1 MRKIGI
7 IGMGHV
13 GATVAYTLFTHG
25 IADELV
31 LVDKNENK
39 AEAEYNDLHDTLAR
53 NNYFVNV
60 RLQKWQEKWDKLEDA
75 DILVTAFGDV
85 AATVK
90 TGDRFGEFKLNAA
103 NAKEVGSKIKES
115 GFKGVIVN
123 ISNPCDAVS
132 QILQETTGLKKNR
145 VFGTGTF
152 LDTARMQR
160 IVGEKLGQDPRNVEG
175 FVLGEHG
182 SSQFTAW
189 STVRVNNKIALQ
201 LFSEDEQ
208 EKISAQSNK
217 NSIKVAKGKGYTSYA
232 ISTCAVKL
240 IQAVFSDA
248 RLYAPVSTY
257 DPEFKTYIGYPA
269 IVGRDGIEE
278 LIKLKLT
285 DDEHKKLS
293 ESAKKIKEHVDG
305 LKD

>member
-25 IADELV
+25 IADELI
-31 LVDKNENK
+31 LIDKNEAK
-39 AEAEYNDLHDTLAR
+39 ASAEYNDLHDTLAR
-53 NNYFVNV
+53 NNYFVNI
-60 RLQKWQEKWDKLEDA
+60 RMQDWDALKDA
-75 DILVTAFGDV
+75 DIIVTAFGDI
-85 AATVK
+85 AASVK

-103 NAKEVGSKIKES
+103 NAKEVGAKIKET
-115 GFKGVIVN
+115 GFKGVLIN

-201 LFSEDEQ
+201 LFTEEQQKQISE
-208 EKISAQSNK
+208 QSNK
-217 NSIKVAKGKGYTSYA
+217 NSFIVANGKGYTSYA
-232 ISTCAVKL
+232 IATCAVKL

-248 RLYAPVSTY
+248 RLYCPVSTY
-257 DPEFKTYIGYPA
+257 NPEFKTYIGYPA
-269 IVGRDGIEE
+269 IVGRDGVEE
-278 LIKLKLT
+278 LVPLKLT
-285 DDEHKKLS
+285 DSEHQKLIS
-293 ESAKKIKEHVDG
+293 SANKIKEHLED
-305 LKD
+305 LN

>member
-13 GATVAYTLFTHG
+13 GATVAFSLFTHG

-31 LVDKNENK
+31 LIDKNEDK
-39 AEAEYNDLHDTLAR
+39 VSAEYNDLHDTLAR
-53 NNYFVNV
+53 NNYYINV
-60 RLQKWQEKWDKLEDA
+60 RMQDWDALKDA
-75 DILVTAFGDV
+75 DVVITAFGDI

-90 TGDRFGEFKLNAA
+90 TGDRFGEFKINAR
-103 NAKEVGSKIKES
+103 NAREVGKKLKEI
-115 GFKGVIVN
+115 GYKGVIIN

-160 IVGEKLGQDPRNVEG
+160 IVGEKLGQDPHNVEG
-175 FVLGEHG
+175 YVLGEHG

-201 LFSEDEQ
+201 LFSEKDQ
-208 EKISAQSNK
+208 EEISAQSNK
-217 NSIKVAKGKGYTSYA
+217 NSFIVAKGKGYTSYA
-232 ISTCAVKL
+232 IATCAVL
-240 IQAVFSDA
+240 LTQAVFSDA
-248 RLYAPVSTY
+248 GLYAPISVY

-269 IVGRDGIEE
+269 IIGRDGIEK
-278 LIKLKLT
+278 LIQLKLT
-285 DDEHKKLS
+285 EEEHQKLVN
-293 ESAKKIKEHVDG
+293 SANKIKEHLDS
-305 LKD
+305 LK

>member
-13 GATVAYTLFTHG
+13 GATVAFSLFTHG

-31 LVDKNENK
+31 LIDKNEDK
-39 AEAEYNDLHDTLAR
+39 VSAEYNDLHDTLAR
-53 NNYFVNV
+53 NNYYVNV
-60 RLQKWQEKWDKLEDA
+60 RMQDWDALKDA
-75 DILVTAFGDV
+75 DVVITAFGDI

-90 TGDRFGEFKLNAA
+90 TGDRFGEFKI
-103 NAKEVGSKIKES
+103 NAKNASEVGKKLKEI
-115 GFKGVIVN
+115 GYKGVIIN

-160 IVGEKLGQDPRNVEG
+160 IVGEKLGQDPHNVEG
-175 FVLGEHG
+175 YVLGEHG

-201 LFSEDEQ
+201 LFSEKDQ
-208 EKISAQSNK
+208 EEISAQSNK
-217 NSIKVAKGKGYTSYA
+217 NSFIVAKGKGYTSYA
-232 ISTCAVKL
+232 IATCAVL
-240 IQAVFSDA
+240 LTQAVFSDA
-248 RLYAPVSTY
+248 GLYAPISVY

-269 IVGRDGIEE
+269 IIGRDGIEK
-278 LIKLKLT
+278 LIQLKLT
-285 DDEHKKLS
+285 EEEHQKLVN
-293 ESAKKIKEHVDG
+293 SANKIKEHLDS
-305 LKD
+305 LK

>member
-25 IADELV
+25 IADELI
-31 LVDKNENK
+31 LIDNNENK
-39 AEAEYNDLHDTLAR
+39 VEAEYNDLHDTLAR

-60 RLQKWQEKWDKLEDA
+60 RMQDWEALKDA
-75 DILVTAFGDV
+75 DLIITAFGDI
-85 AATVK
+85 AASVK
-90 TGDRFGEFKLNAA
+90 TGDRFGEFNLNAK
-103 NAKEVGSKIKES
+103 NAKEVGKKIKET
-115 GFKGVIVN
+115 GFNGVIIN
-123 ISNPCDAVS
+123 ISNPCDAIT

-182 SSQFTAW
+182 ASQFTAW

-201 LFSEDEQ
+201 LFDEEDQ
-208 EKISAQSNK
+208 EKISEQSNK
-217 NSIKVAKGKGYTSYA
+217 NSFKVANGKGYTSYA
-232 ISTCAVKL
+232 IATCAVKL
-240 IQAVFSDA
+240 VQAVFSDA
-248 RLYAPVSTY
+248 RLYCPVSTY
-257 DPEFKTYIGYPA
+257 NPEFKTYIGYPA

-278 LIKLKLT
+278 VIELKLT
-285 DDEHKKLS
+285 AEEHQKL
-293 ESAKKIKEHVDG
+293 EASADKIKEHLEQ
-305 LKD
+305 LK

>member
-13 GATVAYTLFTHG
+13 GATVAFSLFTHG

-31 LVDKNENK
+31 LIDKNEDK
-39 AEAEYNDLHDTLAR
+39 VSAEYNDLHDTLAR
-53 NNYFVNV
+53 NNYYVNV
-60 RLQKWQEKWDKLEDA
+60 RMQDWEALKDA
-75 DILVTAFGDV
+75 DVVITAFGDI

-90 TGDRFGEFKLNAA
+90 TGDRFGEFKI
-103 NAKEVGSKIKES
+103 NAKNAREVGKKLKEI
-115 GFKGVIVN
+115 GYKGVIIN

-160 IVGEKLGQDPRNVEG
+160 IVGEKLGQDPHNVEG
-175 FVLGEHG
+175 YVLGEHG

-201 LFSEDEQ
+201 LFSEKDQ
-208 EKISAQSNK
+208 EEISAQSNK
-217 NSIKVAKGKGYTSYA
+217 NSFIVEKGKGYTSYA
-232 ISTCAVKL
+232 IATCAVL
-240 IQAVFSDA
+240 LTQAVFNDA
-248 RLYAPVSTY
+248 GLYAPISVY

-269 IVGRDGIEE
+269 IIGRDGIEK
-278 LIKLKLT
+278 LIQLKLT
-285 DDEHKKLS
+285 EEEHQKLVN
-293 ESAKKIKEHVDG
+293 SANKIKEHLDS
-305 LKD
+305 LK

>member
-31 LVDKNENK
+31 LIDKNEDK
-39 AEAEYNDLHDTLAR
+39 VTAEYNDLHDTLAR
-53 NNYFVNV
+53 NNTFVNV
-60 RLQKWQEKWDKLEDA
+60 RMQDWDALKDA
-75 DILVTAFGDV
+75 DIIVTAFGDI
-85 AATVK
+85 AASVK
-90 TGDRFGEFKLNAA
+90 TGDRFGEVKLNAA
-103 NAKEVGSKIKES
+103 NAKEVGKKIKDS
-115 GFKGVIVN
+115 GFKGVIIN
-123 ISNPCDAVS
+123 ISNPCDVVS
-132 QILQETTGLKKNR
+132 QILQKTTGFKENR

-160 IVGEKLGQDPRNVEG
+160 IVGEKLNQDPRNVEG

-208 EKISAQSNK
+208 EKISEQSNK
-217 NSIKVAKGKGYTSYA
+217 NAFLVAKGKGYTSYA
-232 ISTCAVKL
+232 IATCAVRL
-240 IQAVFSDA
+240 VEAVFSDA
-248 RLYAPVSTY
+248 RLYCPVSTY
-257 DPEFKTYIGYPA
+257 NPEFKTYIGYPA
-269 IVGRDGIEE
+269 IVGRDGVEE
-278 LIKLKLT
+278 LIPLKLT
-285 DDEHKKLS
+285 EVERNKLAA
-293 ESAKKIKEHVDG
+293 SADKIKESVNK
-305 LKD
+305 LA

>member
-13 GATVAYTLFTHG
+13 GATVAFSLFTHG

-31 LVDKNENK
+31 LIDKNEDK
-39 AEAEYNDLHDTLAR
+39 VSAEYNDLHDTLAR
-53 NNYFVNV
+53 NNYYVNV
-60 RLQKWQEKWDKLEDA
+60 RMQDWDALKDA
-75 DILVTAFGDV
+75 DVVITAFGDI

-90 TGDRFGEFKLNAA
+90 TGDRFGEFKI
-103 NAKEVGSKIKES
+103 NAKNAREVGKKLKDI
-115 GFKGVIVN
+115 GYKGVIIN

-160 IVGEKLGQDPRNVEG
+160 IVGEKLGQDPHNVEG
-175 FVLGEHG
+175 YVLGEHG

-201 LFSEDEQ
+201 LFSEKDQ
-208 EKISAQSNK
+208 EEISAQSNK
-217 NSIKVAKGKGYTSYA
+217 NSFIVAKGKGYTSYA
-232 ISTCAVKL
+232 IATCAVL
-240 IQAVFSDA
+240 LTQAVFSDA
-248 RLYAPVSTY
+248 GLYAPISVY

-269 IVGRDGIEE
+269 IIGRDGIEK
-278 LIKLKLT
+278 LIQLKLT
-285 DDEHKKLS
+285 EEEHQKLVN
-293 ESAKKIKEHVDG
+293 SANKIKEHLDS
-305 LKD
+305 LK

>member
-25 IADELV
+25 IADELI
-31 LVDKNENK
+31 LIDQNDAK
-39 AEAEYNDLHDTLAR
+39 AAAEYNDLHDTLAR

-60 RLQKWQEKWDKLEDA
+60 KMQDWAALKDA
-75 DILVTAFGDV
+75 DIIITAFGDI
-85 AATVK
+85 AASVK
-90 TGDRFGEFKLNAA
+90 TGDRFGEFKLNAK
-103 NAKEVGSKIKES
+103 NAKEVGKEIKDS
-115 GFKGVIVN
+115 GFKGVIIN
-123 ISNPCDAVS
+123 ISNPCDAVA

-145 VFGTGTF
+145 VLGTGTF

-201 LFSEDEQ
+201 LFSEEEQ
-208 EKISAQSNK
+208 DKISAQSNK
-217 NSIKVAKGKGYTSYA
+217 NAFAVAKGKGYTSYA
-232 ISTCAVKL
+232 IATCAVRL
-240 IQAVFSDA
+240 VQAVFSDA
-248 RLYAPVSTY
+248 RLFAPVSTY

-278 LIKLKLT
+278 LIQLKLT
-285 DDEHKKLS
+285 DDEHEKLAD
-293 ESAKKIKEHVDG
+293 SAAKIKEHLDS
-305 LKD
+305 LK